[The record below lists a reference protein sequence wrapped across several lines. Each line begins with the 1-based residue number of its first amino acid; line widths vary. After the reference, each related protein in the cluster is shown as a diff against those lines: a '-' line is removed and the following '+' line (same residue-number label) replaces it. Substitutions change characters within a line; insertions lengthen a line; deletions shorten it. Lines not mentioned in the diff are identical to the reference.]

1 MEITLNISDVVV
13 NPELNSAEIVV
24 TPTFSS
30 GVPDVNKQYVDYRLS
45 LKVDKEDGK
54 SLVDDTEIDKIADYP
69 ELDPINGDVNKFL
82 NERGEMVEVSH
93 ENLTDK
99 NSEASVQHVDT
110 TVTKETLSENDKVAL
125 YDSET
130 GRVVL
135 SNALNDIE
143 TILASI

>member
-99 NSEASVQHVDT
+99 NSETAFQHVDSEEKQKIADAA
-110 TVTKETLSENDKVAL
+110 TVAYVNE
-125 YDSET
+125 
-130 GRVVL
+130 VL
-135 SNALNDIE
+135 GDIE